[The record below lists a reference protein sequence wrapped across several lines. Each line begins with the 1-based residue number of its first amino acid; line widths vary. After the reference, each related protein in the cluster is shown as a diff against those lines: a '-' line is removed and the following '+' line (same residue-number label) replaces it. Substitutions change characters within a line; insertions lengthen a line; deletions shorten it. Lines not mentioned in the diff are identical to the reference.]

1 MLGKGE
7 KMSKITYKDAGVDV
21 HEGYKAVELMKKH
34 VKSTFN
40 DNVIGDLGNFGGL
53 FKLGTNFEEPVLV
66 SGTDGVGTKL
76 KIAFLT
82 DKHNTVGVDLV
93 AMCAN
98 DILCLGATP
107 LFFLDYLATG
117 HLEAEK
123 AAAIVEGVCDG
134 CRQSGMALLGGE
146 TAEMPGFYQEG
157 EYDMAGFAVG
167 VVDRKHI
174 IDGSKIEAGY
184 KIIGLPSSGIHS
196 NGYSLVRKLFF
207 DKMNI
212 SVDTFVEDLGETL
225 GEALLRPTK
234 IYASEVSAA
243 LKAADIKGICH
254 ITGGGFYENI
264 PRALPEG
271 VSVKLDKRS
280 WDKPKVF
287 DYIMAT
293 GDIEEKEM
301 YGTFNMGV
309 GMMLFVAPEDVNS
322 VMSAIEATGQ
332 KAYQIGEVTV
342 GDKEVIL

>member
-1 MLGKGE
+1 
-7 KMSKITYKDAGVDV
+7 MSKITYKDAGVDV

-82 DKHNTVGVDLV
+82 DKHNTVGIDLV

-123 AAAIVEGVCDG
+123 AASIVEGVCDG

-167 VVDRKHI
+167 VVDRKNM
-174 IDGSKIEAGY
+174 IDGSGIVAGH
-184 KIIGLPSSGIHS
+184 KIIGLPSTGIHS

-207 DKMNI
+207 DTLGL
-212 SVDTFVEDLGETL
+212 SVDTPVEALGETL
-225 GEALLRPTK
+225 GEALLKPTK
-234 IYASEVSAA
+234 IYAKSVQAA
-243 LKAADIKGICH
+243 LKAGKIEGICH

-271 VSVKLDKRS
+271 VSVKLDKTA
-280 WDKPKVF
+280 WQKPRIF
-287 DYIMAT
+287 DFIMST
-293 GDIEEKEM
+293 GNIEEKEM
-301 YGTFNMGV
+301 FGTFNMGI
-309 GMMLFVAPEDVNS
+309 GMMLFVRDEDVTP
-322 VMSAIEATGQ
+322 VLEAIHESGEEAVV
-332 KAYQIGEVTV
+332 IGHVV
-342 GDKEVIL
+342 AGDKEVLI